1 MKLINFSEHHNRAL
15 ILYVAAGALVE
26 AFEALRDARQP
37 DTAAMFLLACHEIY
51 SQVSP
56 KSQIDVETSITVD
69 EKESFQL
76 PLWNLEDE
84 DLKAI
89 SEFYGEYQRK
99 LVHLCMD
106 ATATFD

>member
-69 EKESFQL
+69 EKQSFQL
-76 PLWNLEDE
+76 PLWHLEDE
-84 DLKAI
+84 DIKAI

-106 ATATFD
+106 ATPTFD